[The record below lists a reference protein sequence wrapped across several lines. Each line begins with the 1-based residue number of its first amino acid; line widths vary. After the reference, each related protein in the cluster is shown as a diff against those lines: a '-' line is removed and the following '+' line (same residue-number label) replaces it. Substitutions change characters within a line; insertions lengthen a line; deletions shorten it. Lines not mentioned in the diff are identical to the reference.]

1 MSETENHRDL
11 GKHITREPNPQ
22 VCIGQGNLI
31 GSNFWSETEEK
42 EGMSQVNN
50 WWKAILGRRNNV

>member
-31 GSNFWSETEEK
+31 GSNF
-42 EGMSQVNN
+42 
-50 WWKAILGRRNNV
+50 